1 MTFKTALITECLLKC
16 KNTAGCK
23 DVATVEDQNKKIIK
37 CYFIASNEVNHDV
50 EERYLEVNKL
60 NSIEVSLFALYVF
73 ILREFEIK
81 RRQDLQKDARMEQLT
96 RPVCLIR

>member
-23 DVATVEDQNKKIIK
+23 DVATVEDQNKKIFK

-60 NSIEVSLFALYVF
+60 NSIAVSPFALCFYF
-73 ILREFEIK
+73 
-81 RRQDLQKDARMEQLT
+81 T
-96 RPVCLIR
+96 RVRN